1 MLTFSI
7 INVEGLVTNGTFM
20 HNNTKLSHWIIQRFH
35 FKIIIIFHGCLF
47 VQFGP
52 MWIVAIGVSAD
63 IEGIHG
69 CQMFH
74 QFMEKMF
81 VCILGDLVQNK
92 PISNVASN
100 RNEALNVGSTVGS
113 HSKADGF

>member
-1 MLTFSI
+1 
-7 INVEGLVTNGTFM
+7 
-20 HNNTKLSHWIIQRFH
+20 
-35 FKIIIIFHGCLF
+35 
-47 VQFGP
+47 

-81 VCILGDLVQNK
+81 VCVLGDLVQNK

-100 RNEALNVGSTVGS
+100 RNEALNVGSTVSS